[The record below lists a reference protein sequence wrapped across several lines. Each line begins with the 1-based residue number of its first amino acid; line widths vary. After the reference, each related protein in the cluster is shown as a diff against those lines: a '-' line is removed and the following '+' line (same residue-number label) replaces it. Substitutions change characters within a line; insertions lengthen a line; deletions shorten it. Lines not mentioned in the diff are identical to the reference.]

1 MAIDRKGLISTI
13 EEKLGLPP
21 LSKLA
26 QSLDRFPDV
35 KQLKLIKETLE
46 VAERVSRTA
55 PDLDTVVRLIT
66 EINAMPLDKLT
77 KLEKILTKIESII
90 KKAPDQLLEFLAS
103 LKEE

>member
-1 MAIDRKGLISTI
+1 MATERKGLISTI

-21 LSKLA
+21 LSRLA
-26 QSLDRFPDV
+26 QSLDKFPDV

-66 EINAMPLDKLT
+66 EINAMPLEKLA
-77 KLEKILTKIESII
+77 KLENILTKIEGII
-90 KKAPDQLLEFLAS
+90 KKAPDQLIEFLSS